1 MKTVI
6 RKKDKALKERQENIL
21 GEVDETL
28 FRNHCDTVVKI
39 AKEMSYKL
47 WYRMTWPRCLKYP
60 IEKER
65 IVSNWE
71 EENGRLLLE

>member
-47 WYRMTWPRCLKYP
+47 
-60 IEKER
+60 
-65 IVSNWE
+65 
-71 EENGRLLLE
+71 